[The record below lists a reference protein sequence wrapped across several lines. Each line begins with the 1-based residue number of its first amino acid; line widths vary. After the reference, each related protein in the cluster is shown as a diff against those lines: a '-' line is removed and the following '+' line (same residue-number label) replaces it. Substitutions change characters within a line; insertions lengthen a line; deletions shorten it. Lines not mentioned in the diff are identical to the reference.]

1 MIKLYEL
8 REGKKLSQRTMA
20 EKLSISQ
27 STYHNWENSITQPS
41 IEQLIDIAKF
51 FGVSVDYL
59 IGNSDYE
66 GIIHYNNSFLTQDET
81 ELIRVYSTLSDNG
94 KKSILEFIKSIKL
107 DN

>member
-8 REGKKLSQRTMA
+8 REGKKLSQRGVA
-20 EKLSISQ
+20 KALSISQ
-27 STYHNWENSITQPS
+27 STYHNWENSITQTS
-41 IEQLIDIAKF
+41 IEQLIEIAKF

-66 GIIHYNNSFLTQDET
+66 GIIHYSDSFLTQDET
-81 ELIRVYSTLSDNG
+81 ELIKVYNTLSENG
-94 KKSILEFIKSIKL
+94 KKSILTFIKSIKF